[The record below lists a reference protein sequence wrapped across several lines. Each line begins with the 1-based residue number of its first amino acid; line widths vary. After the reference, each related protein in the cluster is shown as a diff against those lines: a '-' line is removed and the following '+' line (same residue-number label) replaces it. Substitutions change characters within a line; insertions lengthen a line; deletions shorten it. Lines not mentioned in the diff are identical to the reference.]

1 MTRHLIVALMFATHL
16 DLHGQEILSL
26 SASLIGGPE
35 LNSPSVI
42 QAQNLARQILS
53 QAGIALDWCKRERTC
68 SDWQGRLRLHLLPR
82 APESLR
88 LAAMAEA
95 FVFEGRTIRIYWN
108 RLNDRRGSLAP
119 AQLLAHVI
127 VHEVMHLL
135 QGCNR
140 HSDSGIMKAS
150 WTEEDYSRMRRGQL
164 TFAVEDLELLQHARP
179 RRLDR
184 GPDPSI

>member
-1 MTRHLIVALMFATHL
+1 MTRQPIVVLIFASYL
-16 DLHGQEILSL
+16 GLHAQENHSL
-26 SASLIGGPE
+26 SATLIGGPE
-35 LNSPSVI
+35 VNSPTVI
-42 QAQNLARQILS
+42 QAQHLARQILS
-53 QAGIALDWCKRERTC
+53 RAGLSLDWCKRERTC
-68 SDWQGRLRLHLLPR
+68 PDWSGRLRLHLLPH
-82 APESLR
+82 APASLN

-95 FVFEGRTIRIYWN
+95 FVFEGHTIRIYWN
-108 RLNDRRGSLAP
+108 RLNDRRSALAP

-164 TFAVEDLELLQHARP
+164 TFATEDLELIKLAR
-179 RRLDR
+179 RNRLD
-184 GPDPSI
+184 PAPQPSI